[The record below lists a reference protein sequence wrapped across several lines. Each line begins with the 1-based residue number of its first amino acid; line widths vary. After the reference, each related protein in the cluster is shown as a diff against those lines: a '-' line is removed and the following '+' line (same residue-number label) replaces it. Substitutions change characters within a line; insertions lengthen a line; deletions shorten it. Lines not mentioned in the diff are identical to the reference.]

1 MTVVQGWGLSQV
13 LRYVHAQAGIDTP
26 RSFVIASYQREYSW
40 TAADNVAELFE
51 DLEDHLIAG
60 ANDRYVMGSLIL
72 CPKDDLADVTGD
84 GLTSA
89 PNLEVID
96 GQQRILTL
104 IAMLATIRQ
113 IASKRGNLPSVV
125 LRVADALN
133 GVEVSHHE
141 DAMSGLMSALITD
154 SGSIDVAALP
164 AFSASDRSAS
174 NMVAVLEELHR
185 RTVEFVNRD
194 AAALAYFVD
203 LLLKQVLFSVT
214 IAADR
219 GSALLSFERAN
230 NRGKVLDPTDLIKN
244 FVFMIEEARQAS
256 PEAGWGELDK
266 RWKAV
271 REQAESSSP
280 KLKFADAIRWHH
292 RATSSLYLN
301 VSGARLY
308 RTVQDELENRFQGT
322 GLEYVKDLESSVR
335 WTTKAHRSGARL
347 FEDET
352 EQQTDALLGLIMIRG
367 QSQMKQHLPLLL
379 AARNWN
385 DNEFGDFA
393 RSIEAIMFVATAMS
407 IRPQEVENTVNRVLQ
422 DLKSADPDVSE
433 PDLRLAVT
441 NFLRNRSAEW
451 AFERGLA
458 EAIGRLRYSVPS
470 EVRLIRYVL
479 ARVDAAAKAKSRG
492 EPAYMLTS
500 LREVQT
506 MLERRTSTAYIR
518 DDLDHIWPRSRSTE
532 WTGQAGGIDSIGNL
546 VLWTASGN
554 RSARDA
560 AAEEK
565 LERHYRKNLEN
576 TVKYL
581 LAVGPEAH
589 ENYRW
594 AADMGLRRAVVWTA
608 DEVHM
613 LASFY
618 ANALMAT
625 LGIVEPS

>member
-1 MTVVQGWGLSQV
+1 MTVVQGWSLSQV
-13 LRYVHAQAGIDTP
+13 LRYVHTSAGIDIP
-26 RSFVIASYQREYSW
+26 RSFTIANYQREYSW

-51 DLEDHLIAG
+51 DLEDHLIG
-60 ANDRYVMGSLIL
+60 GNSDRYVMGSLIL
-72 CPKDDLADVTGD
+72 CPRDDLADISSD
-84 GLTSA
+84 SLASA
-89 PNLEVID
+89 PSLEVID

-113 IASKRGNLPSVV
+113 VASKRENLPSVV
-125 LRVADALN
+125 LRVDDVLR
-133 GVEVSHHE
+133 GVSVDHHE
-141 DAMSGLMSALITD
+141 DEMSRLMGNLILNEGTVN
-154 SGSIDVAALP
+154 VAALP
-164 AFSASDRSAS
+164 SVAPADRSAT

-185 RTVEFVNRD
+185 RIIEFVNRD
-194 AAALAYFVD
+194 AAALAFFVE
-203 LLLKQVLFSVT
+203 LLTKQVLFSVT

-244 FVFMIEEARQAS
+244 FVFMIEEARQES
-256 PEAGWGELDK
+256 PEAGWEELDR

-271 REQAESSSP
+271 RELAESSSP
-280 KLKFADAIRWHH
+280 KLKFADVIRWYH
-292 RATSSLYLN
+292 RATSTIYIN

-308 RTVQDELENRFQGT
+308 RTVQEELEDRFEGT
-322 GLEYVKDLESSVR
+322 GLEYVKKLESSVL

-347 FEDET
+347 FDDGT
-352 EQQTDALLGLIMIRG
+352 EQPTDALLGLIMIRG

-393 RSIEAIMFVATAMS
+393 RAIEALMFVATALS

-422 DLKSADPDVSE
+422 DLKSADFEGSTA
-433 PDLRLAVT
+433 DLRLAVT
-441 NFLRNRSAEW
+441 SLVQNRAAEW
-451 AFERGLA
+451 ASERGLA
-458 EAIGRLRYSVPS
+458 EAIARLRYSVPS

-479 ARVDAAAKAKSRG
+479 ARVDAAVKAKSRG

-506 MLERRTSTAYIR
+506 MLDRRTSTNYVR
-518 DDLDHIWPRSRSTE
+518 DDLDHIWPRARSSK
-532 WTGQAGGIDSIGNL
+532 WTGEGVDIDSIGNL
-546 VLWTASGN
+546 VLWTPSSN

-560 AAEEK
+560 SAENK
-565 LERHYRKNLEN
+565 LERHYRENLEN

-589 ENYRW
+589 ENYHW
-594 AADMGLRRAVVWTA
+594 AAEMGLRRAVAWTV

-618 ANALMAT
+618 ANALMTT
-625 LGIVEPS
+625 LGIVQQD